1 MKVIISLVA
10 VAIVGALLYFGLN
23 NLESQEKDSE
33 LATTTPTTSVDLVD
47 GEYEVDKNRSNIS
60 WVGTKELIANY
71 EDLGTLSVQA
81 GNFVITAGQITAG
94 EVVFDMN
101 SLMGTKTSN
110 TQIGLDK
117 LATHLKSKDFFDVET
132 YPTSTMNISNVVDN
146 GDSTYSVNGNLT
158 VKDVTE
164 SITFPATISVS
175 EIGEVTINGDFIMDR
190 TKWGLQYGSG
200 SFFDNLGDN
209 VISDTVSISVNIVAN
224 LKN

>member
-23 NLESQEKDSE
+23 NSESQDKDSE
-33 LATTTPTTSVDLVD
+33 LATTTPATSVDLVD
-47 GEYEVDKNRSNIS
+47 GQYEVDTNKSNIA
-60 WVGTKELIANY
+60 WVGAKELIANY
-71 EDLGTLSVQA
+71 EDIGTLGVQA
-81 GNFVITAGQITAG
+81 GNFVVASGQITTG
-94 EVVFDMN
+94 EVVFDMD

-110 TQIGLDK
+110 TQIALDK
-117 LATHLKSKDFFDVET
+117 LATHLKSADFFDVET
-132 YPTSTMNISNVVDN
+132 YPTSTMSISNVVDN
-146 GDSTYSVNGNLT
+146 GDGTYSVNGNLT

-164 SITFPATISVS
+164 SITFPVDISAS
-175 EIGEVTINGDFIMDR
+175 ETGEVVINGDFIMDR

-209 VISDTVSISVNIVAN
+209 VISDNVSISVNIVAN